1 MIRVHDTYDYNT
13 IFTEKDA
20 EVYAKLTDDYN
31 PVHIDRKFATE
42 TEFGR
47 PVAQGVLILCAFA
60 KVFGTMWPADKM
72 AYFISQNVTY
82 LKPVYIDEPYHIRF
96 ECTNVD
102 HKRMIGTI
110 VYRGKDF
117 LQRALCRTCRMTS
130 LSLTEH
136 NKRLPYYM

>member
-20 EVYAKLTDDYN
+20 EVYAKLTE
-31 PVHIDRKFATE
+31 FATG

-110 VYRGKDF
+110 VGKMRDKDGNDVNDVVI
-117 LQRALCRTCRMTS
+117 
-130 LSLTEH
+130 TEARIFSKEH
-136 NKRLPYYM
+136 FAAPIV